1 MSVNK
6 VYVSYAWK
14 VEEQNRIV
22 DKLEE
27 ACQQRGG
34 IALQRDINN
43 ISYGGSIRAYM
54 DELAAG
60 EYVVLVLSKPY
71 FESSYCMYELR
82 EIYKNKNKDFRKRV
96 FPIVVKGTRFN
107 DPIERIPYIKHW
119 EQKKQALKVSLN
131 EIDRENIRNLNDA
144 LDDYADFRRL
154 MDDLLGILSDM
165 NALTEDIHI
174 NSNFADLLEKISPNT
189 DSPRSGGQRC
199 QLKFEANIRNELC
212 KALKKRHTKALS
224 DALYDEVGKTQDDP
238 LAEVV
243 GEWWQENEH
252 LQKVRQFR
260 EMVEACLEEL
270 SEHENLSPRHP
281 FCLQSR
287 QIMGWLVLFSV
298 SQDWLNQHYNP
309 DNPFHKIPLQYVAG
323 IEILTA
329 SLADMPVSLSKPA
342 QGSGVVG
349 ERLVALEKQALK
361 TDETWSLKIPES
373 GWLPEP
379 AVEQT
384 GIVAWKM
391 EFKESKKQLS
401 PTDWNMLSTVLRGK
415 KKYLAVDG
423 TKEKDHPLLDD
434 RICRLL
440 QQKLKGVNVVRF
452 GLLEVEGCANP
463 LIVDEGDLLGEIWL
477 FLDMMEKYENS

>member
-1 MSVNK
+1 
-6 VYVSYAWK
+6 
-14 VEEQNRIV
+14 
-22 DKLEE
+22 
-27 ACQQRGG
+27 
-34 IALQRDINN
+34 
-43 ISYGGSIRAYM
+43 
-54 DELAAG
+54 
-60 EYVVLVLSKPY
+60 
-71 FESSYCMYELR
+71 MYELC
-82 EIYKNKNKDFRKRV
+82 EIHQRKNFHKRV
-96 FPIVVKGTRFN
+96 FPIVVKDTPLH
-107 DPIERIPYIKHW
+107 DPIDRVDYLVHW
-119 EQKKQALKVSLN
+119 EGKCVNLEEKLKTVGRSYT
-131 EIDRENIRNLNDA
+131 RNLNET
-144 LDDYADFRRL
+144 LDEYAEYRRL
-154 MDDLLGILSDM
+154 IDKLLAVLADM

-174 NSNFADLLEKISPNT
+174 NSNFADLLDKINPNT
-189 DSPRSGGQRC
+189 DLPSSGGQRC

-212 KALKKRHTKALS
+212 KALKKRHTNALS
-224 DALYDEVGKTQDDP
+224 DALYDEVGKTQDNP

-243 GEWWQENEH
+243 GEWWQGNEH

-260 EMVEACLEEL
+260 EMVESCLEDL
-270 SEHENLSPRHP
+270 AEHENLSPRHP

-309 DNPFHKIPLQYVAG
+309 DNPFHQIPLQYVAG

-423 TKEKDHPLLDD
+423 TKEKDHPLLNDQ
-434 RICRLL
+434 ICRLL

-452 GLLEVEGCANP
+452 GLLDVEGCTNP
-463 LIVDEGDLLGEIWL
+463 LIVDEGDLLGEIYL
-477 FLDMMEKYENS
+477 FLEMMEKYENS